1 MHSGKVPQIQLK
13 ELLHKFFQIDKLQA
27 FPLISGESVLRS
39 MELE

>member
-1 MHSGKVPQIQLK
+1 MHSGKVPQAQLK

-27 FPLISGESVLRS
+27 FPLSGESVLRS